1 MRGFNPLK
9 NGNLNTGRVV
19 LLALLALL
27 VGLGLATLP
36 TDAKPDHNYLAK
48 KLKLSPAPK
57 AKPPEAEP
65 PKPRPEPIQTSLYG
79 LVMEIENTEP
89 HTSSQFFKPIQQK
102 ETLQKV
108 TVRLE
113 VSPKKLG
120 LKSNLIVVDNILGDN
135 PAYNIPLTPGA
146 RVLLNAEKESDSAP
160 WRFYIANRNRV
171 PALMILGALTV
182 LAILLIGGQEVA
194 KHAVLVTI
202 MLMGC
207 YKALFP
213 AILAGTTGPYWI
225 FLMCAMFTILG
236 TFIYQQPGS
245 RAFSR
250 EQSVVILSTLGGLLI
265 LTAILQI
272 LHVIMPLDGYSS
284 EALASL
290 WYRSPKM
297 DYWTFFMAG
306 MLFSF
311 QGFLFY
317 LCWTLSQNRK
327 DSAPLNFWQQFD
339 LVMLR
344 GRRMMGPLISS
355 LGLLFLGLFMPILL
369 QMDGTPTPQFVNLE
383 STCAM
388 LTMAFAGGL
397 TLMLT
402 IPLTALIAAW
412 RLCKPKTATH

>member
-1 MRGFNPLK
+1 MRGFNPLRS
-9 NGNLNTGRVV
+9 GLLAFVVV
-19 LLALLALL
+19 LISFCL
-27 VGLGLATLP
+27 VNSQSI
-36 TDAKPDHNYLAK
+36 AKPHGDQLARV
-48 KLKLSPAPK
+48 LKLSPAPHK
-57 AKPPEAEP
+57 KNGQPTKPSQKKEP
-65 PKPRPEPIQTSLYG
+65 LQVDLYG
-79 LVMEIENTEP
+79 LVMKIENTEP
-89 HTSSQFFKPIQQK
+89 HSASQFFKPIQQR

-113 VSPKKLG
+113 VPPNKLG
-120 LKSNLIVVDNILGDN
+120 LKNNLVVIDNIIGDN
-135 PAYNIPLTPGA
+135 PAYNIPLKPGA
-146 RVLLNAEKESDSAP
+146 RVLLNAEKEDQSSQ

-171 PALMILGALTV
+171 PALMILGAVTI

-194 KHAVLVTI
+194 KHAILVTL
-202 MLMGC
+202 MLIGC

-213 AILAGTTGPYWI
+213 AVLEGTTGPCWI

-236 TFIYQQPGS
+236 TFIYQQPGTK
-245 RAFSR
+245 AFSK
-250 EQSVVILSTLGGLLI
+250 EQSVVILSTFGGLLI
-265 LTAILQI
+265 LTAVLLI
-272 LHVIMPLDGYSS
+272 LHEIMPLDGYSS

-306 MLFSF
+306 MLFAF

-327 DSAPLNFWQQFD
+327 DSEPLTFQQRFD
-339 LVMLR
+339 IVMLR

-369 QMDGTPTPQFVNLE
+369 QMEGTPTSQFVNLE

-388 LTMAFAGGL
+388 LTFAFAGGL

-412 RLCKPKTATH
+412 RLSAPPADHA